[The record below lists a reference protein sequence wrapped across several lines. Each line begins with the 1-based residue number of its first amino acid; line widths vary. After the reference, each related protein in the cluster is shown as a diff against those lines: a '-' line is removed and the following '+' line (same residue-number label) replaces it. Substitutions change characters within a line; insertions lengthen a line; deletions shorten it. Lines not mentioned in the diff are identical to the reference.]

1 MIRNVGGPLGVR
13 AALATGVAGS
23 SGLPNELAAMQREA
37 VNILIGTPAKV
48 TEVMTTRG
56 GLQGG
61 EVRTLIVSH
70 ALKVS
75 RVNELTI

>member
-1 MIRNVGGPLGVR
+1 
-13 AALATGVAGS
+13 
-23 SGLPNELAAMQREA
+23 MQREA

-61 EVRTLIVSH
+61 EVRTLIVSFSWIKH
-70 ALKVS
+70 TDCQ
-75 RVNELTI
+75 LTI

>member
-13 AALATGVAGS
+13 AALATGVVGS
-23 SGLPNELAAMQREA
+23 SGLPNELATMQRDA

-61 EVRTLIVSH
+61 EVRTLIVS
-70 ALKVS
+70 LVS
-75 RVNELTI
+75 VERIA